1 MRGAY
6 LDAPWGAVHVL
17 TAGEAP
23 LETQLATGL
32 PPLVML
38 HQSPLSARRYRK
50 ALDGLARFCVPIA
63 VDTPGYGESARPPED
78 WTVDDYADVAWF
90 VADAVGA
97 REPWLFG
104 RATGAVFALHAAAR
118 RPGAAKGVVLHG
130 VPVYTDA
137 ERADRLA
144 SFAPPWRATSDGAHL
159 KWIWNRVVGEYPWAD
174 PDFTTELV
182 RDYLHAGADFA
193 PSYRAIWRH
202 DLRESVRAAGEVALL
217 LAGSDDRIAHMHP
230 RAVELIRHR
239 SAVVVPGATDFFAE
253 QDPEA
258 FCRVLR
264 EVIEPRGAMSA

>member
-6 LDAPWGAVHVL
+6 LDASWGAVHVL
-17 TAGEAP
+17 TAGKAS
-23 LETQLATGL
+23 LETGL
-32 PPLVML
+32 PALVML
-38 HQSPLSARRYRK
+38 HQSPLSARRYREV
-50 ALDGLARFCVPIA
+50 LDGLSAFCVPIA
-63 VDTPGYGESARPPED
+63 VDTPGYGESDPPPDD
-78 WTVDDYADVAWF
+78 WTVDEYADVAWF

-97 REPWLFG
+97 TNPWLFG

-118 RPGAAKGVVLHG
+118 RPGVAKGVILHG

-144 SFAPPWRATSDGAHL
+144 SFAPPWQATADGAHL
-159 KWIWNRVVGEYPWAD
+159 RWIWDRVRGEYPWAD
-174 PDFTTELV
+174 PDFVTGLV
-182 RDYLHAGADFA
+182 RDYLDAGPDFA

-202 DLRESVRAAGEVALL
+202 DLRDSVRATGEVALL

-253 QDPEA
+253 QDPPA